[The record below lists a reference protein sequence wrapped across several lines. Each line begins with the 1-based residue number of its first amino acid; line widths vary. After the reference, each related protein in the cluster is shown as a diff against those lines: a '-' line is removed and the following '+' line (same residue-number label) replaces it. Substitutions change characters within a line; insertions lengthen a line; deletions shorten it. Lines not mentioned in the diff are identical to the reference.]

1 MAEKRKRNV
10 LALGVLT
17 TIAGI
22 VFLWGFYFLLG
33 TPVFK
38 GGMDVIVLLENG
50 AGLKRG
56 DRVQYQGVNVGS
68 VKAVRL
74 SGGRSGV
81 IAELRLNDR
90 MNLPADTRASVTGDV
105 FGAHVIEL
113 VPGSAMVKLE
123 AGDTIRGMSAPALT
137 DIAANLST
145 RATGLISRADSLF
158 SPQTVRDLQATAS
171 VLPSSAVELRAA
183 FAELRL
189 ASAALRR
196 TALEVEGAK
205 SGEAVR
211 SAVGRVEE
219 SARAMTVTAQAMS
232 VTAQAMERSITSLS
246 SVFRKIDEGQGTL
259 GRLVNDTT
267 LYFELNGAARELR
280 VLAADVRARP
290 RRYINLEIF

>member
-1 MAEKRKRNV
+1 MPEKKKRNI

-17 TIAGI
+17 TIAAI
-22 VFLWGFYFLLG
+22 VFFWGFYYLLG
-33 TPVFK
+33 TPVLK
-38 GGMDVIVLLENG
+38 GGMDVVVLLQNG

-74 SGGRSGV
+74 AGGAGGV

-90 MNLPADTRASVTGDV
+90 MALPADTRASVTGDV

-113 VPGSAMVKLE
+113 LPGTAIVKLE
-123 AGDTIRGMSAPALT
+123 AGDTIRGLSAPALT
-137 DIAANLST
+137 DMAADLST
-145 RATGLISRADSLF
+145 RATGLISRADSLL

-205 SGEAVR
+205 SGEALR

-219 SARAMTVTAQAMS
+219 SARALT